1 MEMTSEK
8 PEMTET
14 EPEAVAE
21 VIPYGSLE
29 VKPETETVEEATD
42 IELKEAKPEAEAE
55 IIQIETME
63 VKLEAEV
70 VKVPTDIE
78 TKEPLEVKPESVEMT
93 DEQQMTEEEPG
104 RVAEVIP
111 DETVEAKPDTR
122 VLEEAT
128 DTETSQPEAVVF
140 QNLETTLDVAETEE
154 VTFEPEM
161 IEAESVDMTAEVE
174 ITEAEPDAGKK
185 TKMRRFGDK
194 MKTILKLKS
203 SKLDLLSNAQ
213 KTNYRILP
221 PLRKVHQTPRI
232 RVVRF
237 YTETT
242 LLLCR
247 IGVDCASF
255 DFAQNNS
262 MDHDKELD
270 TLEEVLADTAF
281 EDNTNNLPI
290 CVVNPVDQQHN
301 IKRKKSNH
309 RILPPLRKLRQTP
322 RIRVVRF
329 YTETASGFR
338 IGVDCVSFDL
348 A

>member
-1 MEMTSEK
+1 MTDEQQ
-8 PEMTET
+8 MTEE
-14 EPEAVAE
+14 EPGTVAE
-21 VIPYGSLE
+21 VTPD
-29 VKPETETVEEATD
+29 ETMEGN
-42 IELKEAKPEAEAE
+42 PEAGVLEKANDKE
-55 IIQIETME
+55 TSQPKAVVFQILETTLDVSETNEVTSEPEMIEVESKLDETME
-63 VKLEAEV
+63 VKPESVDLTTEPEMNEAELDAV
-70 VKVPTDIE
+70 ANFMPDE
-78 TKEPLEVKPESVEMT
+78 TMEGIPESVEMT

-104 RVAEVIP
+104 TVAEVIP
-111 DETVEAKPDTR
+111 DETMEAKPDTG
-122 VLEEAT
+122 VLEDAT
-128 DTETSQPEAVVF
+128 DTETSEPEAVVF

-270 TLEEVLADTAF
+270 TLEEVLADTG
-281 EDNTNNLPI
+281 
-290 CVVNPVDQQHN
+290 
-301 IKRKKSNH
+301 KK
-309 RILPPLRKLRQTP
+309 
-322 RIRVVRF
+322 
-329 YTETASGFR
+329 
-338 IGVDCVSFDL
+338 
-348 A
+348 